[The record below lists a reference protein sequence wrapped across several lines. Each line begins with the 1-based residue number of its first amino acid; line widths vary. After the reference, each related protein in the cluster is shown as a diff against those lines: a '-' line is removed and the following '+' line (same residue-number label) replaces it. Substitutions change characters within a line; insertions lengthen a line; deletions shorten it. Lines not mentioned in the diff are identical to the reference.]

1 MAAPVVSG
9 TARLEDLFER
19 AAQDEL
25 EFDNRTFRYRGRVVP
40 GLLNPLRK
48 ALWPR
53 YKYDAAND
61 RAAARFTKRD
71 RSLRQPSDGRRRGS
85 RVHKQIEMLTN
96 YGTSA
101 VRRSRHRIDD
111 YTRKFCVAL
120 AAWKWRPVRAE
131 LPLYDPDVDI
141 ATKADLLCVDAQD
154 RVVLVEI
161 KTGYYASWNRG
172 CHEMSGPL
180 QRAMSDS
187 PCNQSLMQLLFTKRM
202 VENAYATPVER
213 AYVVRIDPDGV
224 TPTRLPRELER
235 DGPMLAA
242 YVSETRQKKKKR

>member
-1 MAAPVVSG
+1 MSGG
-9 TARLEDLFER
+9 TARLEDLLDLVD
-19 AAQDEL
+19 QDEL
-25 EFDNRTFRYRGRVVP
+25 EFDGRTFRYKRRVVP
-40 GLLNPLRK
+40 GLLRPLRK

-61 RAAARFTKRD
+61 RASARFTKRD
-71 RSLRQPSDGRRRGS
+71 KSLRHPSDGRRRGS

-96 YGTSA
+96 YGASA
-101 VRRSRHRIDD
+101 VRRSRHSLDD

-120 AAWKWRPVRAE
+120 AAWKWRPIRAE
-131 LPLYDPDVDI
+131 VPLYDPDIDT
-141 ATKADLLCVDAQD
+141 ATKADLFCVDAKD
-154 RVVLVEI
+154 RLVLVEL

-180 QRAMSDS
+180 RRPMSDS

-202 VENAYATPVER
+202 AENAYATPIEL
-213 AYVVRIDPDGV
+213 AYVVHIDPDGV

-235 DGPMLAA
+235 DGPALAA
-242 YVSETRQKKKKR
+242 HVSESRQKKKKK